1 MAAETNAHEKCPSCT
16 HISTH
21 SATSAKTTRYTPQYA
36 VQDTG
41 ASCASCA
48 SDRRGYSNLLS
59 ARSEAPCGRSRFT
72 RSGAELTLQQV

>member
-1 MAAETNAHEKCPSCT
+1 MAAETNAHEKCPSFT

-41 ASCASCA
+41 ASCA